1 MWLETSEERKW
12 RTEEGVRAARGEAGG
27 HELGGGGVRNED
39 RDRGEMNEPPERT
52 GHQELSRRLE
62 DSGGGTTNSETIK
75 IKDLR
80 VWVRL
85 GEG

>member
-1 MWLETSEERKW
+1 M
-12 RTEEGVRAARGEAGG
+12 
-27 HELGGGGVRNED
+27 RNED
-39 RDRGEMNEPPERT
+39 RDGGEMNEPPERT
-52 GHQELSRRLE
+52 GHKELSRRLK
-62 DSGGGTTNSETIK
+62 DPGGATTNSETIK